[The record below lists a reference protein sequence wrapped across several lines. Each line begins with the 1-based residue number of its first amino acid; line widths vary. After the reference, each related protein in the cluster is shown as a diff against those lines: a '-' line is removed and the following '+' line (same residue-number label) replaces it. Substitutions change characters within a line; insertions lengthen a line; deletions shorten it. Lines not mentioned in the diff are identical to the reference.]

1 MVSASQTVFS
11 RTVVNIQEDKKK
23 DGRCIDF
30 CHFEDLNYGSNHRF
44 NYRSKK
50 KIWFCLKKS
59 VTNLTDVAQRPAVL
73 TWFLLSQISQNN
85 TTASAVIN
93 HNKPLCVPSWKL
105 NKCCA
110 PGKIVYYY
118 LWMGLLLFGVSNN
131 PQKKKKWLEDEVI
144 YLIYVFFFSSFKT
157 TVILLK
163 SIHLFPHV
171 VVWHITTSC
180 FVTQSAHLVILTS
193 VTSAI
198 IAILSASKARAEWS
212 WSKGTRVVKGR
223 DLCQY
228 YVNSEASE

>member
-131 PQKKKKWLEDEVI
+131 PQKKKKMTGRWS
-144 YLIYVFFFSSFKT
+144 YLFDLRFFFLLIQNHCNPAEEYTLVPSCSSLTYHNKLLCDSVSASSHPDLCDLRYHRYSLSFKSPGW
-157 TVILLK
+157 VELK
-163 SIHLFPHV
+163 
-171 VVWHITTSC
+171 
-180 FVTQSAHLVILTS
+180 
-193 VTSAI
+193 
-198 IAILSASKARAEWS
+198 
-212 WSKGTRVVKGR
+212 
-223 DLCQY
+223 
-228 YVNSEASE
+228 